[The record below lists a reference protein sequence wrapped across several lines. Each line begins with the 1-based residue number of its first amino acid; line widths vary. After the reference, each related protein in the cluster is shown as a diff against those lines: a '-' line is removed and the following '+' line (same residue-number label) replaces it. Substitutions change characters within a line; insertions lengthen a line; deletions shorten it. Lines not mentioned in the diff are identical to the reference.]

1 MSFAYPWLLVSLLAL
16 PPLAIFRYV
25 GNRRRTIR
33 FSDGAALSVIQ
44 PNWRVHCWILLPI
57 LFLFGTASLVIAL
70 ARPRK
75 GLEENH
81 IHTDAVDIILL
92 VDVSSSMRA
101 EDLKVPGQQS
111 TRLEAAKAVMKEFIG
126 KRPHDRIGL
135 IAFAAMPY
143 SMAPLTLDHRWLL
156 QQVNRLNPEML
167 EDGTAVGSAVA
178 SAASHLRDSK
188 ATSKLV
194 ILLTDGENNAGSISP
209 ETAAQAAKT
218 LGIKVYTIGA
228 GTDGYIRI
236 PYRTQFG
243 SLTYRR
249 MFSQIDEGTLKEIAR
264 IAGGRYFRARDHQ
277 TLADVYGE
285 IDRLEKTEIDVP
297 NYTQFEDTFTGFLG
311 AGIVL
316 LYLEKLLSLTRLGRL
331 PL

>member
-44 PNWRVHCWILLPI
+44 PSRMVRCWILLPI

-75 GLEENH
+75 GLEEY
-81 IHTDAVDIILL
+81 IVHTDAVDIILL

-101 EDLKVPGQQS
+101 EDLKEPGQKS
-111 TRLEAAKAVMKEFIG
+111 TRLEAAKAVMEEFIG

-167 EDGTAVGSAVA
+167 EDGTAVGTAVA

-218 LGIKVYTIGA
+218 LGVKVYTIGA

-236 PYRTQFG
+236 PYRTRFG

-277 TLADVYGE
+277 TLAHIYGE
-285 IDRLEKTEIDVP
+285 IDRLEKTEIDVRH
-297 NYTQFEDTFTGFLG
+297 YTQFEDRFMGFLG